1 MLSLCFVFVVLF
13 VLFVGFFFWSF
24 SQLFSSLLS
33 FHFKQRS
40 RKLSDAKE
48 NEHHR
53 GYDRKWREFSG
64 PITARRKV
72 NALLETVLQLIKIF
86 SLFLDRNHKTGGSLE
101 WSSVSTKS
109 WHFSKFPSHFFF
121 SLFLLPIYY
130 RLSNHRGKCG
140 LVLGLRSAF
149 THWTG
154 NSSGAKFLFSISYI
168 VNSSNL
174 MRANLSNSLIYLWST
189 IFHGWIPKCKHR

>member
-1 MLSLCFVFVVLF
+1 MWNNCTVSEQYGHIWPSYAANVPFHHSTFKCSKIRSKIFLFAFSLFRFCCPLCFICW
-13 VLFVGFFFWSF
+13 FFFWSF

-33 FHFKQRS
+33 FHFKERS

-86 SLFLDRNHKTGGSLE
+86 SLFLDWNHKTGGFTRVIE
-101 WSSVSTKS
+101 
-109 WHFSKFPSHFFF
+109 
-121 SLFLLPIYY
+121 
-130 RLSNHRGKCG
+130 RL
-140 LVLGLRSAF
+140 
-149 THWTG
+149 
-154 NSSGAKFLFSISYI
+154 Y
-168 VNSSNL
+168 
-174 MRANLSNSLIYLWST
+174 
-189 IFHGWIPKCKHR
+189 

>member
-1 MLSLCFVFVVLF
+1 MPLFFYIIDFTKFCGTIALLVSNMAIFDHHKLLMFHFIIRHLNVLKYGLRFFLFALSLFRFCCPFCFICW
-13 VLFVGFFFWSF
+13 FFFWSF

-33 FHFKQRS
+33 FHFKERS
-40 RKLSDAKE
+40 RKLSDARE

-72 NALLETVLQLIKIF
+72 NALLETVLQLNKIF

-121 SLFLLPIYY
+121 SLVFSYFQ
-130 RLSNHRGKCG
+130 
-140 LVLGLRSAF
+140 F
-149 THWTG
+149 TTALAITEG
-154 NSSGAKFLFSISYI
+154 S
-168 VNSSNL
+168 VD
-174 MRANLSNSLIYLWST
+174 
-189 IFHGWIPKCKHR
+189 

>member
-1 MLSLCFVFVVLF
+1 MPLFFYIIAFTKFCGTIALLVNNTAIFDHHKLLMFHFIIRHLNVLKYGLRFFLFAFSLFRFCCPFCFICW
-13 VLFVGFFFWSF
+13 FFFWSF

-33 FHFKQRS
+33 FRFKQRS
-40 RKLSDAKE
+40 RKLSDARE

-53 GYDRKWREFSG
+53 GYDRKRREFSG

-121 SLFLLPIYY
+121 SLVFAYFQ
-130 RLSNHRGKCG
+130 
-140 LVLGLRSAF
+140 F
-149 THWTG
+149 TTP
-154 NSSGAKFLFSISYI
+154 S
-168 VNSSNL
+168 
-174 MRANLSNSLIYLWST
+174 RAST
-189 IFHGWIPKCKHR
+189 LT

>member
-1 MLSLCFVFVVLF
+1 MPLFFYIIAFTKFCGTIALLVSNTAIFDHHKLLMFHFIIRHLNVLKYGLRFFYLLSLCFVFVVLF

-33 FHFKQRS
+33 FHFKERS
-40 RKLSDAKE
+40 RKLSDARE

-64 PITARRKV
+64 PITVRRKV

-86 SLFLDRNHKTGGSLE
+86 SLFLDRNHKIGGSLE

-121 SLFLLPIYY
+121 SLVFAYFQ
-130 RLSNHRGKCG
+130 
-140 LVLGLRSAF
+140 F
-149 THWTG
+149 TTP
-154 NSSGAKFLFSISYI
+154 S
-168 VNSSNL
+168 
-174 MRANLSNSLIYLWST
+174 RAST
-189 IFHGWIPKCKHR
+189 LT

>member
-33 FHFKQRS
+33 FHFKERS
-40 RKLSDAKE
+40 RKLSDARE

-64 PITARRKV
+64 PITVRRKV

-86 SLFLDRNHKTGGSLE
+86 SLFLDRNHKIGGSLE

-121 SLFLLPIYY
+121 SLVFAYFQ
-130 RLSNHRGKCG
+130 
-140 LVLGLRSAF
+140 F
-149 THWTG
+149 TTP
-154 NSSGAKFLFSISYI
+154 S
-168 VNSSNL
+168 
-174 MRANLSNSLIYLWST
+174 RAST
-189 IFHGWIPKCKHR
+189 LT

>member
-1 MLSLCFVFVVLF
+1 MWNNCTVSEQYGHIWPSYAANVPFHHSTFKCSKIRSKIFYLLSLCFVFVVLF
-13 VLFVGFFFWSF
+13 VLFVGFFLLSF

-40 RKLSDAKE
+40 RKLSDARE

-121 SLFLLPIYY
+121 SLVFFYFQ
-130 RLSNHRGKCG
+130 
-140 LVLGLRSAF
+140 F
-149 THWTG
+149 TTALAITEG
-154 NSSGAKFLFSISYI
+154 S
-168 VNSSNL
+168 VD
-174 MRANLSNSLIYLWST
+174 
-189 IFHGWIPKCKHR
+189 

>member
-1 MLSLCFVFVVLF
+1 MWNNCTVSEQYGHIWPSWAANVPFHHSTFKCSKIRSKIFFYLLSLCFVFVVLF

-33 FHFKQRS
+33 FHFKERS
-40 RKLSDAKE
+40 RKLSDARE

-72 NALLETVLQLIKIF
+72 NALLETVLQLNKIF

-121 SLFLLPIYY
+121 SLVFSYFQ
-130 RLSNHRGKCG
+130 
-140 LVLGLRSAF
+140 F
-149 THWTG
+149 TTALAITEG
-154 NSSGAKFLFSISYI
+154 S
-168 VNSSNL
+168 VD
-174 MRANLSNSLIYLWST
+174 
-189 IFHGWIPKCKHR
+189 

>member
-1 MLSLCFVFVVLF
+1 MPLFFYIIDFTKFCGTIALLVSNTAIFDHHKLLMFHFIIRHLNVLKYGLRFFFYLLSLCFVFVVLF

-33 FHFKQRS
+33 FRFKERS
-40 RKLSDAKE
+40 RKLSDARE

-86 SLFLDRNHKTGGSLE
+86 SLFLDRNHKIGGSLE

-109 WHFSKFPSHFFF
+109 WHFSKFPSRFFF
-121 SLFLLPIYY
+121 SLVFSYFQ
-130 RLSNHRGKCG
+130 
-140 LVLGLRSAF
+140 F
-149 THWTG
+149 TTALAITEG
-154 NSSGAKFLFSISYI
+154 S
-168 VNSSNL
+168 VD
-174 MRANLSNSLIYLWST
+174 
-189 IFHGWIPKCKHR
+189 